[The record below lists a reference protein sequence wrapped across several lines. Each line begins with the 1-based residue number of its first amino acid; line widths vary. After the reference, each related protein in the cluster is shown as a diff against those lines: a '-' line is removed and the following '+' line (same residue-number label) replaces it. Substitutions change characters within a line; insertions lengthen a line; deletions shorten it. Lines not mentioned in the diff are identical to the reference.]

1 MTDFDKREWLIVT
14 EWDSCDSGC
23 NTQEYMNY
31 TIREAV
37 EDVCSDIPEDDMAEI
52 TLFIDDEI
60 VAIADGNL
68 EGYFISSVK

>member
-1 MTDFDKREWLIVT
+1 
-14 EWDSCDSGC
+14 
-23 NTQEYMNY
+23 MNY

-52 TLFIDDEI
+52 TLLIDDEI